1 MSYHEEHDEVATK
14 AWDHS
19 LFRRLLAYARPHKRL
34 FLESSLVMLLLFA
47 CELGGTWVW
56 RGALDGPVEAGERGA
71 LLGWIGLY
79 VGIIAVTTVLRYF
92 EVSTLNK
99 TGQAVIHDL
108 RSGLFRH
115 IQSLDL
121 AFFDRRP
128 TGALVTRV
136 TSDVENLSELFTS
149 GVVVLAFDLVK
160 VAVVLVLLFT
170 IHVQLATVVLVMTP
184 LLIGVSISFRGGA
197 RRAHRAVRAR
207 LAQLNGYLQEVL
219 SGMRVVQVFRREQR
233 VSGAFGERLAAYYQA
248 NLRTIFLFA
257 LFFPAM
263 SFAVYLIQAGTLNVG
278 VKAMTA
284 GHLTY
289 GRFFQFWLLLNML
302 VRPIRELGERYNILQ
317 SAFASAERIFLVL
330 DTQPRV
336 KTVAEP
342 RRLPESTS
350 PPHVRFEHVSFGYS
364 KGKEVLSDVSFEVPP
379 GKTVAIV
386 GATGSGK
393 STLVNLLLRFY
404 DPSTGRVTLD
414 GVDLRELDPR
424 DLRTRFGLVLQEDF
438 LFTGSVRDNLVM
450 ERAEVN
456 EDSLEEALAT
466 SDAAAMVAR
475 LDGGLD
481 ALVAERGATFSTG
494 ERQLLAIARALAGRP
509 GIVVLDEATA
519 SVDSG
524 AERRI
529 EEATRTL
536 LSGRSALVVAHR
548 LSTIQSADEI
558 LVLHEGVLRERGTH
572 EELLAQGGLYA
583 KLYALQFEC
592 PDDAEA
598 PRLAF

>member
-1 MSYHEEHDEVATK
+1 VSYHEEHDEVATK